1 MDRDLLVSLDVDVD
15 AGVNAGVEAVVAAVL
30 EAVLAAV
37 VLVHADVLFS
47 AHAGGAAAVVLGDA
61 DVFAEAFFVTG
72 RAGWLLGWWLLT
84 FPSSALDRDVL
95 FSLDLLGLL
104 SILVGRRK
112 DAERDS
118 AARQWAGLAVCCGS
132 SLARSLFARLVR
144 GLLDPAPVRWEETT
158 GQAEAAA
165 VGRARGCACVLTGLW
180 RRNPAWRLCGD
191 LKALQD
197 SNATCRTNKP
207 DRRRMGMGVKREEGL
222 WRQLSAGGGLDD
234 SDARVGGDWVV
245 DDAAATA
252 SERVG
257 GRGVVWEMVLSGS
270 SGLGGDGGVVGRAG
284 EFMPA
289 RCINKPR
296 QGSAGPGRTGRSH
309 IATRK
314 VNQAR
319 LPASGLPQASLRPAS
334 STARARS

>member
-72 RAGWLLGWWLLT
+72 RAGWLLGWLLLT

-118 AARQWAGLAVCCGS
+118 VARQWAGLAVCCGS
-132 SLARSLFARLVR
+132 SLARSL
-144 GLLDPAPVRWEETT
+144 PVRAP
-158 GQAEAAA
+158 GA
-165 VGRARGCACVLTGLW
+165 
-180 RRNPAWRLCGD
+180 P
-191 LKALQD
+191 
-197 SNATCRTNKP
+197 
-207 DRRRMGMGVKREEGL
+207 
-222 WRQLSAGGGLDD
+222 SAGP
-234 SDARVGGDWVV
+234 SADAVGGD
-245 DDAAATA
+245 D
-252 SERVG
+252 RPG
-257 GRGVVWEMVLSGS
+257 GS
-270 SGLGGDGGVVGRAG
+270 SGG
-284 EFMPA
+284 EE
-289 RCINKPR
+289 
-296 QGSAGPGRTGRSH
+296 G
-309 IATRK
+309 
-314 VNQAR
+314 
-319 LPASGLPQASLRPAS
+319 
-334 STARARS
+334 ARACVCTHGTLASKSSLATLR

>member
-72 RAGWLLGWWLLT
+72 RAGWLLGWLLLT
-84 FPSSALDRDVL
+84 FPSSALDLYVL
-95 FSLDLLGLL
+95 FSLDLFGLL
-104 SILVGRRK
+104 VVLVGRRK

-165 VGRARGCACVLTGLW
+165 VRRARGCACVLTGLW
-180 RRNPAWRLCGD
+180 RRNPAWRFLD
-191 LKALQD
+191 LNDLQD
-197 SNATCRTNKP
+197 SNATCKSEQAW
-207 DRRRMGMGVKREEGL
+207 VKGGWIVFAGEEDEEGRL
-222 WRQLSAGGGLDD
+222 RQLCE
-234 SDARVGGDWVV
+234 VF
-245 DDAAATA
+245 
-252 SERVG
+252 
-257 GRGVVWEMVLSGS
+257 VL
-270 SGLGGDGGVVGRAG
+270 
-284 EFMPA
+284 
-289 RCINKPR
+289 
-296 QGSAGPGRTGRSH
+296 
-309 IATRK
+309 
-314 VNQAR
+314 R
-319 LPASGLPQASLRPAS
+319 L
-334 STARARS
+334 